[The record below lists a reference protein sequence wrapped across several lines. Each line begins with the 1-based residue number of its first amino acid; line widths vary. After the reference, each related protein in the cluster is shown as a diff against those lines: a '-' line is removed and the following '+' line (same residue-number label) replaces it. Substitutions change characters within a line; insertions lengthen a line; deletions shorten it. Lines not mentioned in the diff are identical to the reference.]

1 MPSAEDVRDWIA
13 AGLEC
18 EHLDVYGPDGVHF
31 EALVVSS
38 AFVGVNRVGQHRL
51 VYKALA
57 GRMEEQ
63 IHALALKTMTPE
75 EYRESTTNG

>member
-1 MPSAEDVRDWIA
+1 MPTAEDVENWIA
-13 AGLEC
+13 SNLEC
-18 EHLDVYGPDGVHF
+18 ERVNVHGPDGVHF

-38 AFVGVNRVGQHRL
+38 QFSGLSRVNQHRL

-57 GRMEEQ
+57 GKMEAE

-75 EYRESTTNG
+75 EYRNRNG